1 MIGECGRMSGVGR
14 SKGDGRPTMTRRLL
28 NELVVMGAL
37 AAVPTLALGQATLTE
52 LGAANAARNQMMA
65 NSAGTGA
72 DAGAAGSRPAPT
84 GAAASTGR
92 SANYGMKYAL
102 SYALTGL
109 LIGLGLYLVCRPG
122 NRHEAD

>member
-1 MIGECGRMSGVGR
+1 MS
-14 SKGDGRPTMTRRLL
+14 RRLRT
-28 NELVVMGAL
+28 EH
-37 AAVPTLALGQATLTE
+37 AAILALVLWPAVAVGQVSLTE

-92 SANYGMKYAL
+92 SANHGMKYAL